1 MVAGR
6 KKLDILVTDSAKN
19 SREAV
24 TEIFSSAGYNVTSAA
39 SGSETIELLTRE
51 TFDLIICDIDLPRSS
66 GLEVVRMAH
75 ALNQKAKILVV
86 SSSGGSAMRKKLKKE
101 GAFDLLDKP
110 LRKVTLL
117 DAAREALKRA
127 PSRRKK
133 EMTPL

>member
-6 KKLDILVTDSAKN
+6 KKNDVLVTDSAKN

-51 TFDLIICDIDLPRSS
+51 TFDLIVCDVDHPRSS

-86 SSSGGSAMRKKLKKE
+86 SSSGDTSVRKKMKKE

-110 LRKVTLL
+110 LRKATLL
-117 DAAREALKRA
+117 DAASEALKRA
-127 PSRRKK
+127 PSRKKK

>member
-6 KKLDILVTDSAKN
+6 RKYSVLVTDSAKN

-24 TEIFSSAGYNVTSAA
+24 TEILSSAGHIVTSVA

-51 TFDLIICDIDLPRSS
+51 SFDVIVCDVDLSRSS

-86 SSSGGSAMRKKLKKE
+86 SSSGGSTMKKKMKQE

-110 LRKVTLL
+110 LRKATLL
-117 DAAREALKRA
+117 SAVDEALQITPA
-127 PSRRKK
+127 GRKK
-133 EMTPL
+133 ALASS

>member
-6 KKLDILVTDSAKN
+6 RKYSVLVTDSAKN

-24 TEIFSSAGYNVTSAA
+24 TAILSSAGYVVTSAA

-51 TFDLIICDIDLPRSS
+51 SFDLIVCDVDFPRSS

-86 SSSGGSAMRKKLKKE
+86 SSSGGSTMKKKLKKE

-110 LRKVTLL
+110 LRKATLL
-117 DAAREALKRA
+117 SAVEEALKKTPA
-127 PSRRKK
+127 GRKK
-133 EMTPL
+133 ALASS

>member
-39 SGSETIELLTRE
+39 TGSETIELLTRE
-51 TFDLIICDIDLPRSS
+51 TFDLIICDVDLPRSS

-110 LRKVTLL
+110 LRKATLL

>member
-6 KKLDILVTDSAKN
+6 RKYSVLVTDSAKN

-24 TEIFSSAGYNVTSAA
+24 TEILSSAGHIVTSAA

-51 TFDLIICDIDLPRSS
+51 SVDIIICDVDLSRSS

-86 SSSGGSAMRKKLKKE
+86 SSSGGSTMKKNMKKE
-101 GAFDLLDKP
+101 GAFDLLAKP
-110 LRKVTLL
+110 LRKATLL
-117 DAAREALKRA
+117 SAVDKALQKTPA
-127 PSRRKK
+127 GRKK
-133 EMTPL
+133 ALASS